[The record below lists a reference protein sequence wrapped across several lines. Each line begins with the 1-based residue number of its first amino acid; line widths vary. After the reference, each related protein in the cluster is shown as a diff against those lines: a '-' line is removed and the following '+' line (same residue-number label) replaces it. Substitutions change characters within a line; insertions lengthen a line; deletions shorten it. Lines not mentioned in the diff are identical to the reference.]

1 MQSNYR
7 LILKITT
14 MADFQPNIKTDSKV
28 RSRKNLVKMDMTPM
42 VDLGFLLISFFMFT
56 TNFNKPNVVDLSLPA
71 TTESQG
77 NQIDLSN
84 SITLILGENNRVF
97 YHQLDQKS
105 LTSDLLKEVSFD
117 QFGLTNLIERAK
129 KAAKNPSIF
138 TVIIKPTDDANYK
151 NFVDALDEMA
161 LTKSQHYG
169 IADMRDWETKIY
181 DDKLK

>member
-1 MQSNYR
+1 
-7 LILKITT
+7 
-14 MADFQPNIKTDSKV
+14 MADFQPNARGDSKV
-28 RSRKNLVKMDMTPM
+28 RTRKNLVKMDMTPM

-56 TNFNKPNVVDLSLPA
+56 TNFSKPNVVDLSLPA
-71 TTESQG
+71 TTQSKG
-77 NQIDLSN
+77 NEIDLSN
-84 SITLILGENNRVF
+84 SITLILGEGNRVF

-105 LTSDLLKEVSFD
+105 LTPNLLKEVSYD
-117 QFGLTNLIERAK
+117 KFGLTNLIEKAK

-169 IADMRDWETKIY
+169 IADMREWETKIY

>member
-1 MQSNYR
+1 
-7 LILKITT
+7 
-14 MADFQPNIKTDSKV
+14 MADFQPNVKSDSKV

-71 TTESQG
+71 STESRG
-77 NQIDLSN
+77 NEIDLSN

-105 LTSDLLKEVSFD
+105 LTSNLLKEVSFD
-117 QFGLTNLIERAK
+117 KFGLTHLIERAK
-129 KAAKNPSIF
+129 KAAKDPSIF

-151 NFVDALDEMA
+151 NFVDALDEMT